1 MHLWLERSPLIP
13 AHHGV
18 ERHRLD
24 PRRAGSP
31 EVLHRSL
38 PLALLVCALAVLAG
52 CGTIHGWASR
62 DESERRAAR
71 LQELQLKVMRYADEC
86 TGHIADP
93 IATFKTQART
103 PEERLAAQNWSITQA
118 SATYAIASG
127 ANPTISALD
136 MIVLATLSRMVL
148 EEYWLPEYGERALA
162 LLEVHRHMEQ
172 QSWSLVDGV
181 LTAEHR
187 DQLQAIIV
195 QWRAE
200 HPKARSITQIRFAN
214 FAGIGGKHS
223 NAPQSGG
230 GSVFAFIGLDPLSNL
245 DPAVRELEQTRQLAE
260 RAIYYLQRAPGL
272 LDMQIER
279 LSYQL
284 SAMPEAQ
291 QTFTGVE
298 RIGLA
303 AQAVGQLSSNAPAI
317 IANERHALI
326 SELAA
331 TLRAEQDHMQALLAD
346 VQDTLDAGAH
356 TSESVTTAI
365 AALDAL
371 VARVKPTDG
380 PPSASPAP
388 GRTFDITE
396 YAATARDV
404 ASAAQ
409 AAQAL
414 LVQLEMSGAGVQRL
428 KEATKQDL
436 QDVIDRAFW
445 RAMVLIGTL
454 GMFVLLAALV
464 FRRGRRRCRRGIG
477 IANVRRRD

>member
-1 MHLWLERSPLIP
+1 MHVWLERSPLIP

-18 ERHRLD
+18 ERHR
-24 PRRAGSP
+24 
-31 EVLHRSL
+31 SL
-38 PLALLVCALAVLAG
+38 PLALLVCALAVFAG

-86 TGHIADP
+86 TGGIADP
-93 IATFKTQART
+93 IAAFKTQART

-148 EEYWLPEYGERALA
+148 EEHWLPEYGERALA

-223 NAPQSGG
+223 NAPQSG
-230 GSVFAFIGLDPLSNL
+230 SVFAFIGLDPLSNL

-291 QTFTGVE
+291 QTFTGIE

-303 AQAVGQLSSNAPAI
+303 AEAVGQLSSNAPAI
-317 IANERHALI
+317 IADERHALI

-331 TLRAEQDHMQALLAD
+331 TLRAEHDRMQGLLAD
-346 VQDTLDAGAH
+346 VKDTLEAGAH

-371 VARVKPTDG
+371 VARVKPTDR
-380 PPSASPAP
+380 PTSASSVP

-404 ASAAQ
+404 ALAAH

-428 KEATKQDL
+428 KDATKQDL

-445 RAMVLIGTL
+445 RALALIGTL

-464 FRRGRRRCRRGIG
+464 FRRGQRVGGRH
-477 IANVRRRD
+477 VV